1 MWIEVVIR
9 PEQCGL
15 LDQFFARFPDRMLAV
30 RETNGTLYYTA
41 HTCEG
46 AAGVPQINF
55 LHAHKL
61 AYINLENER
70 VQVIKDIF
78 SGGVEV
84 DGMRVTE
91 VFFPG
96 MAENRLKV
104 ILKSEEGD
112 TIVVR
117 FPCDWRLPVKNWCAQ
132 TGLCHMQKVASR
144 QEEET
149 S

>member
-9 PEQCGL
+9 PEQCDL
-15 LDQFFARFPDRMLAV
+15 LDQFFTRFPDRMLAM
-30 RETNGTLYYTA
+30 RETNGTLYYTT
-41 HTCEG
+41 HTYEG
-46 AAGVPQINF
+46 TAGVPQINF

-70 VQVIKDIF
+70 VQVIKDLF
-78 SGGVEV
+78 SGGLEV

-91 VFFPG
+91 VLFPG
-96 MAENRLKV
+96 MAENRFKA
-104 ILKSEEGD
+104 ILKGEEGD

-117 FPCDWRLPVKNWCAQ
+117 FPCDWRPPVKIWCAQ
-132 TGLCHMQKVASR
+132 TGLCHMHAVTSR
-144 QEEET
+144 QEEKT

>member
-9 PEQCGL
+9 PEQCNL
-15 LDQFFARFPDRMLAV
+15 LDQFFACFPDRILAM

-41 HTCEG
+41 HTHEG
-46 AAGVPQINF
+46 TAGVAQINF

-70 VQVIKDIF
+70 VQIIKDLF
-78 SGGVEV
+78 FWGVEV
-84 DGMRVTE
+84 DGMRVAD
-91 VFFPG
+91 VLFPG
-96 MAENRLKV
+96 IAENRFKV

-112 TIVVR
+112 TIVLR
-117 FPCDWRLPVKNWCAQ
+117 FSCDWRPPVKNWCAQ
-132 TGLCHMQKVASR
+132 TGLCHAHKLALR
-144 QEEET
+144 QDEKT